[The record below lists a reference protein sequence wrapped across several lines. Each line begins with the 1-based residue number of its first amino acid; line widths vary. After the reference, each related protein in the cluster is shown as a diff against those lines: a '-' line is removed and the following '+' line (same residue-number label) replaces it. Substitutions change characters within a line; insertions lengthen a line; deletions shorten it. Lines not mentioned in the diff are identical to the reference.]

1 MLASSQI
8 YDGVLLFGLLD
19 PLDGKTA
26 DINVNLLAGAANGAA
41 KLWKD
46 FRDHESSRD

>member
-8 YDGVLLFGLLD
+8 SDGGILFGLLD
-19 PLDGKTA
+19 PLDGRTA

-41 KLWKD
+41 KL
-46 FRDHESSRD
+46 